1 MSGRFRLFVVLAC
14 LLGSVLLYQP
24 VLDGDWVFDDVRL
37 VSTNDWLWRSFEG
50 FQEELDQWRMV
61 LQEPASS
68 ADQVRVGFRP
78 LRFFS
83 YRIDALL
90 TMAMGVDGP
99 AVEGATRLFH
109 LHNMLLHGL
118 CAALVFLLVFR
129 IYPAGGRIT
138 AVVCSLLFLVHPVQ
152 SEAVAWISGR
162 RDVLFACAYLGALLI
177 AVSGGKQPGWGRG
190 MTVALLAATAMAA
203 KEMAATL
210 PVALIAAA
218 ALAWDGPTDR
228 AQWRRWSRVLLPTAV
243 VILLLSYRVLA
254 LQHPGA
260 GTSYWGG
267 SADLTFWT
275 MGRALLQY
283 LGLFLWPV
291 GLSVDHSHAA
301 FVPSTSML
309 APWTSL
315 ASWLVIASVAAVSV
329 RRALQGQ
336 WMMALVVGLFIV
348 LLSPVLQIFPHP
360 ERFAER
366 FMYLPLVVLLIPVA
380 AALNSFEQRS
390 PGSRLPVLLVLV
402 MLLTLLT
409 RNRLEDWHGPYEL
422 WSSAVAS
429 QPRCAR
435 AWFGHA
441 EAARKRQWDSEA
453 VADLARTIE
462 ILEEVQRD
470 RLQQGIYLQ
479 ALQIRSGLLARFG
492 GEANLELARDH
503 LTTLLSLQDTDGSEI
518 ALQETPWRESL
529 KVRERLG
536 DFEGARVAALTL
548 VDLVD
553 SRPAVR
559 LEAMLYL
566 AATTEPSE
574 QQQRLEQAQR
584 LAEAIGPRA
593 LATVAY
599 QSGMIALDQKRFEQ
613 ALGDFDRSL
622 VHLDEEGR
630 RGTARY
636 RRAECMLGLGRT
648 TDARE
653 ALEQLLEDDPS
664 HLASHLSLGELLLA
678 SDQIDAAL
686 EHFQRVLMVVPDN
699 PQALQGIQH
708 AAILKQLKEG
718 PAVAQ
723 LDPTRITALTMLA
736 DKMLSK
742 GDPDK
747 ARVALVEAMKHAE
760 GPDEKVRRVELIL
773 RISRLDAEQGQ
784 WPLAFEGYQRLI
796 EMVEVSE
803 RGHFILEAA
812 EVLRRIEGTEAAL
825 EMLTQQ
831 QSEGVLESRLYR
843 QMGAMAHQL
852 GMNSLAAKW
861 YRRHLAEFEDED
873 PAMRARIEAAL
884 EEVLQDDSRA
894 SDGQGESR

>member
-1 MSGRFRLFVVLAC
+1 MSGRYRIVVVIAC
-14 LLGSVLLYQP
+14 LLGSVLLYLP

-37 VSTNDWLWRSFEG
+37 VSTNDWLWRSFDG
-50 FQEELDQWRMV
+50 VPEELEQWREV
-61 LQEPASS
+61 LQEPATS

-118 CAALVFLLVFR
+118 CAALLFFLVFR
-129 IYPAGGRIT
+129 IYPAGGRAT
-138 AVVCSLLFLVHPVQ
+138 AAACSLLFLVHPVQ

-162 RDVLFACAYLGALLI
+162 RDVLFACAYLAAVLV
-177 AVSGGKQPGWGRG
+177 AVSGGKRPGWGRG
-190 MTVALLAATAMAA
+190 IAVALLGATAMAA

-210 PVALIAAA
+210 PLALIAAA
-218 ALAWDGPTDR
+218 ALAWDGPVDR
-228 AQWRRWSRVLLPTAV
+228 SQWRRWSRVLLPATG

-260 GTSYWGG
+260 GTAYWGG

-275 MGRALLQY
+275 MGRAMLQY

-301 FVPSTSML
+301 FVPSTGMV

-315 ASWLVIASVAAVSV
+315 ASWLVIASVMAISV
-329 RRALQGQ
+329 RRALQGHR
-336 WMMALVVGLFIV
+336 WMAIAVALFIV

-366 FMYLPLVVLLIPVA
+366 FMYLPLVALLIPVA
-380 AALNSFEQRS
+380 AILISLEKRS
-390 PGSRLPVLLVLV
+390 AGSRTPVLLVLV
-402 MLLTLLT
+402 LLLMLVT
-409 RNRLEDWHGPYEL
+409 RNRLEDWQGPYEL

-429 QPRCAR
+429 QPHCAR

-441 EAARKRQWDSEA
+441 EAARKRQWDTEA
-453 VADLARTIE
+453 VEDLARTIE
-462 ILEEVQRD
+462 ILEVVQRD

-492 GEANLELARDH
+492 GEANLEVANEH
-503 LTTLLSLQDTDGSEI
+503 LNTLLSLQDTDGSAI

-529 KVRERLG
+529 KIRERLG
-536 DFEGARVAALTL
+536 DFEGARVAATTL
-548 VDLVD
+548 VDLAD
-553 SRPAVR
+553 AQPAIR
-559 LEAMLYL
+559 LEALMYL
-566 AATTEPSE
+566 AATAEPPE
-574 QQQRLEQAQR
+574 QQQRLEEAQS

-599 QSGMIALDQKRFEQ
+599 QRGMIALEQKRFEE
-613 ALGDFDRSL
+613 ALVDFDLSL
-622 VHLDEEGR
+622 ELLDESGR
-630 RGTARY
+630 RVTARY

-648 TDARE
+648 SDARE

-678 SDQIDAAL
+678 ADQIDAAID
-686 EHFQRVLMVVPDN
+686 HFQRVLLVVPDN
-699 PQALQGIQH
+699 PQALQGIQQ
-708 AAILKQLKEG
+708 AAIRKKLKEG
-718 PAVAQ
+718 TAVAQ
-723 LDPTRITALTMLA
+723 VDPTRITALTLLA
-736 DKMLSK
+736 DKMM
-742 GDPDK
+742 GRGEPDK

-760 GPDEKVRRVELIL
+760 GPDEKERKRDLIL
-773 RISRLDAEQGQ
+773 RIARLDANQGD

-796 EMVEVSE
+796 ETVEVAE

-825 EMLTQQ
+825 EMLTEQ
-831 QSEGVLESRLYR
+831 QSDGVHESRLYR

-852 GMNSLAAKW
+852 GLNTVAERW
-861 YRRHLAEFEDED
+861 YRKHLAEMEDED
-873 PAMRARIEAAL
+873 PTMRARIEAAL
-884 EEVLQDDSRA
+884 EEVQQADADGPDAQGDSR
-894 SDGQGESR
+894 